1 LIKEVSKIAKRFKN
15 RTDAGQQL
23 ASLLTKYA
31 NRSDVL
37 VLGLPRGGVPVAFEV
52 AKALNA
58 PLDICLVRKLGVP
71 GHKEL
76 AMGAIASGG
85 VRVLNYDVVS
95 WLSISGKV
103 IDEVAVKE
111 QRELERRDHAYRGNC
126 PEPDIQNRIIIL
138 VDDGI
143 ATASTMRAA
152 IAILQQQQPQEIV
165 VAVPVAPLQTY
176 QELKTEINNVVCV
189 MTPEPFYAIA
199 LWYED
204 FEQTTDMEVR
214 ELLAKASA
222 LITH

>member
-1 LIKEVSKIAKRFKN
+1 MSKIAKRFKN